1 MEKNRERHDEKLQA
15 DELILDSPALKK
27 ADNFWFYN
35 KWKVLIGAFVA
46 IVLGVCIWQSC
57 SKESYDSTLMYAG
70 PYQEFN
76 LSENFNGI
84 QSALNVAIPYDY
96 DGNGEKT
103 CDIAVL
109 IIYSDEQIKQMREA
123 AASESRKLIVNTE
136 MNTQELQ
143 KYDQLIIAGEYSVC
157 LLDPTLYERVKSAGG
172 FRKLSDV
179 LGSVPE
185 TANDEYSIRFM
196 DTEFAKYFGTF
207 KDMPAD
213 TLLCL
218 RTQSVFGGKKAD
230 NNYDVSVSFF
240 KNIVEF
246 KAADQ

>member
-1 MEKNRERHDEKLQA
+1 MEKNRDRHDEKLQA

-46 IVLGVCIWQSC
+46 VVLGVCIWQSC

-103 CDIAVL
+103 
-109 IIYSDEQIKQMREA
+109 
-123 AASESRKLIVNTE
+123 
-136 MNTQELQ
+136 
-143 KYDQLIIAGEYSVC
+143 
-157 LLDPTLYERVKSAGG
+157 
-172 FRKLSDV
+172 
-179 LGSVPE
+179 
-185 TANDEYSIRFM
+185 
-196 DTEFAKYFGTF
+196 
-207 KDMPAD
+207 
-213 TLLCL
+213 
-218 RTQSVFGGKKAD
+218 
-230 NNYDVSVSFF
+230 
-240 KNIVEF
+240 
-246 KAADQ
+246 